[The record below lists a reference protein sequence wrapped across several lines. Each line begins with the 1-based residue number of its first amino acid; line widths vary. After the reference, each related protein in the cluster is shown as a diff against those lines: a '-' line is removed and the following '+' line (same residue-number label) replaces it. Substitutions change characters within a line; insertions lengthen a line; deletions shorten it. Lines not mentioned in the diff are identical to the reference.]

1 VGVAAV
7 RKLLLWLLLA
17 LVAWRVI
24 ADPHGAAAAVRHIG
38 IFFSSIGK
46 G

>member
-1 VGVAAV
+1 V

-17 LVAWRVI
+17 LILWRVI
-24 ADPHGAAAAVRHIG
+24 ADPHGAATAVRHIG
-38 IFFSSIGK
+38 IFFASVGN